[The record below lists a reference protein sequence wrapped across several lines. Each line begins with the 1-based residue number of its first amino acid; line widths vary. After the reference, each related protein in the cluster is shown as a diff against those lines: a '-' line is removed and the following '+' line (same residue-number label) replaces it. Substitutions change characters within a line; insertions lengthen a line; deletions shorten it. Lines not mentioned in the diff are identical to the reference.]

1 MLVTQLAI
9 SNYPIVNLFDK
20 ISLALHFMEDYDVQ
34 HLPVENK
41 EEYVG
46 LISKDDLLDTDENA
60 TIASLEYQLIKTSV
74 SPEEHFLS
82 ALNTMVKLDLT
93 VLPVISKEK
102 ELQGIISQKE
112 LLKAAAHF
120 YNTEDPGG
128 IIVLEMDKINFAFG
142 ELSRL
147 VETNDASITQL
158 NTNIE
163 AGTGQ
168 FLVTIKVNKLEISD
182 IIATFQR
189 YDYTIRYYFG
199 EESYENEL
207 KENYDLLMTY
217 LRI

>member
-1 MLVTQLAI
+1 MLVTQLTI
-9 SNYPIVNLFDK
+9 SNYPVVNLFDK
-20 ISLALHFMEDYDVQ
+20 ISLALQFMEDYDVQ

-46 LISKDDLLDTDENA
+46 LISKDDLLDADENA
-60 TIASLEYQLIKTSV
+60 TLASLEYQLIKTSI

-93 VLPVISKEK
+93 VLPVITKEK
-102 ELQGIISQKE
+102 ELQGIIPQKE
-112 LLKAAAHF
+112 LLKAASHF
-120 YNTEDPGG
+120 YNTEDPGA

-182 IIATFQR
+182 VIATFQR